1 MNKPSASAGVV
12 AGVAV
17 GLLVAYNVGS
27 IVSFIE
33 GLMGVEFLPRE
44 IYFISSM
51 PPDPRLSDIIP
62 ISVFSFLLSPVATL
76 YQSWRAARLHPAE
89 ALRYE

>member
-1 MNKPSASAGVV
+1 MAL
-12 AGVAV
+12 
-17 GLLVAYNVGS
+17 GLLVAFNVGA

-33 GLMGVEFLPRE
+33 GLFGVAFLPRE

-51 PPDPRLSDIIP
+51 PSDPRMSDIVP
-62 ISVFSFLLSPVATL
+62 IALFSFLLSLAATL
-76 YQSWRAARLHPAE
+76 YPSWRAASIQPAE